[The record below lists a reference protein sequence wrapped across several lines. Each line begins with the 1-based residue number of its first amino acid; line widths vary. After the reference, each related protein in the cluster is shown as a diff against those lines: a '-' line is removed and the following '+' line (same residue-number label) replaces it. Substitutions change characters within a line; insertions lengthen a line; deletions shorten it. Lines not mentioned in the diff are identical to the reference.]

1 MQKQEQQ
8 LQHSLTDNC
17 PYFYV
22 LLQAAAVKEA
32 APAASSYKKSDFEL
46 YTLTTWLLQVRS
58 GTMCLQITQ
67 PVPVTV
73 QPGSA

>member
-17 PYFYV
+17 PHSFV

-32 APAASSYKKSDFEL
+32 ASAASSYKKSDFEL

-58 GTMCLQITQ
+58 GLLCHQITHH
-67 PVPVTV
+67 VPASV
-73 QPGSA
+73 QPGSV